1 MKSEPIV
8 INDDTRVILEDGNF
22 CIQKKFEA
30 KKTGVVRWVTD
41 GYFPSLEHCAME
53 LLNTLPAAS
62 NKLTGDLQSIVSA
75 VNKAKK
81 EILAALK

>member
-8 INDDTRVILEDGNF
+8 INDDTRVIVEDGNF
-22 CIQKKFEA
+22 CIQKKFES
-30 KKTGVVRWVTD
+30 KKSGVIRWITD
-41 GYFPSLEHCAME
+41 GYFPNMEYCAME

-75 VNKAKK
+75 INTAKK
-81 EILAALK
+81 EILVALK